1 MIWLIF
7 SYLLYSINNVIWK
20 WAAVKGNPVYLI
32 NRRSIF
38 TSLVAFSV
46 MIFTVVEPFVFV
58 TQDEFIW
65 LLLSC
70 LLGNIGLFA
79 MVTSLQKVSL
89 RMFGYYTLL
98 GIVINGYYSYF
109 IQNQAISSE
118 IVVESVLLLAGFLLF
133 QWEENRRS
141 TNKKETVKQHLLMLL
156 MTVAFSLSGIISW
169 NVIQTI
175 EPIQM
180 MATQEIFILITTSLL
195 LLFGKKIDEEY
206 VKPAFYLFP
215 IFALVIGGAVFT
227 GLIGLKINN
236 PYIAAIGGVS
246 VPLLTVMFGAI
257 FFKERISITQI
268 IAFVLVVS
276 GVLLMV

>member
-1 MIWLIF
+1 
-7 SYLLYSINNVIWK
+7 
-20 WAAVKGNPVYLI
+20 
-32 NRRSIF
+32 
-38 TSLVAFSV
+38 

-109 IQNQAISSE
+109 IQNQVISTE
-118 IVVESVLLLAGFLLF
+118 IIVESVLLLTGFLLF
-133 QWEENRRS
+133 QCEENRRS

-195 LLFGKKIDEEY
+195 LLFGKKIDEKY

-227 GLIGLKINN
+227 GLMGLKFNN
-236 PYIAAIGGVS
+236 PYIAAVGGVS

-257 FFKERISITQI
+257 FFKEKISIYQI
-268 IAFVLVVS
+268 IAFSLVVT
-276 GVLLMV
+276 GIILMV

>member
-20 WAAVKGNPVYLI
+20 CAAVNGNPLYLI

-46 MIFTVVEPFVFV
+46 LCFTIDQPFAFV
-58 TQDEFIW
+58 ANADFKW

-70 LLGNIGLFA
+70 VLGNIGLLA
-79 MVTSLQKVSL
+79 MVNALKKVSL

-109 IQNQAISSE
+109 VQNQAITTE
-118 IVVESVLLLAGFLLF
+118 IIIQSILLVAGFLLF
-133 QWEENRRS
+133 QWDENKRS
-141 TNKKETVKQHLLMLL
+141 TNKKETLKHHLLMLL
-156 MTVAFSLSGIISW
+156 MTVAFSLAGIISW
-169 NVIQTI
+169 NVIQSI

-180 MATQEIFILITTSLL
+180 MATQEIFILITTSFLL
-195 LLFGKKIDEEY
+195 ILGKKTDEKY

>member
-7 SYLLYSINNVIWK
+7 SYLLYSINNFIWK
-20 WAAVKGNPVYLI
+20 WAAVKGNPIYLI
-32 NRRSIF
+32 NRRSVF
-38 TSLVAFSV
+38 TSLLAFSV
-46 MIFTVVEPFVFV
+46 LWFTIADPFKFV
-58 TQDEFIW
+58 TEEEFKW

-98 GIVINGYYSYF
+98 GIVVNGYYSYF
-109 IQNQAISSE
+109 VQDQVITTEIIIQ
-118 IVVESVLLLAGFLLF
+118 SVLLVAGFLLF
-133 QWEENRRS
+133 QWDENRRS
-141 TNKKETVKQHLLMLL
+141 TNKKETIKQHLLMLL

-180 MATQEIFILITTSLL
+180 MATQEIFILITTSFLL
-195 LLFGKKIDEEY
+195 ILGKKTDEKY

>member
-1 MIWLIF
+1 
-7 SYLLYSINNVIWK
+7 
-20 WAAVKGNPVYLI
+20 
-32 NRRSIF
+32 
-38 TSLVAFSV
+38 
-46 MIFTVVEPFVFV
+46 
-58 TQDEFIW
+58 
-65 LLLSC
+65 
-70 LLGNIGLFA
+70 
-79 MVTSLQKVSL
+79 
-89 RMFGYYTLL
+89 MFGYYTLL
-98 GIVINGYYSYF
+98 GIVVNGYYSYF
-109 IQNQAISSE
+109 VQDQVITTEIIIQ
-118 IVVESVLLLAGFLLF
+118 SVLLVAGFLLF
-133 QWEENRRS
+133 QWDENRRS
-141 TNKKETVKQHLLMLL
+141 TNKKETIKQHLLMLL

-180 MATQEIFILITTSLL
+180 MATQEIFILITTSFLL
-195 LLFGKKIDEEY
+195 ILGKKTDEKY